1 MRLKKLKNIWK
12 EIKPFLNKFVK
23 ASDNMEDKNK
33 IFNELEKLKADSGFR
48 VPKGY
53 FDTLSSRISDKV
65 SSKGTVELSPRSW
78 MSFLK
83 PHLALVAFFT
93 GVAFISY
100 FGFHFLNNKKSL
112 EPLSNEIITEF
123 ISYYYSGV
131 NEYELFDVTDDLLPD
146 AWPEEYDITED
157 EELIDYLMYQ
167 EVDVSSI
174 INEL

>member
-1 MRLKKLKNIWK
+1 M
-12 EIKPFLNKFVK
+12 
-23 ASDNMEDKNK
+23 
-33 IFNELEKLKADSGFR
+33 
-48 VPKGY
+48 
-53 FDTLSSRISDKV
+53 
-65 SSKGTVELSPRSW
+65 
-78 MSFLK
+78 
-83 PHLALVAFFT
+83 
-93 GVAFISY
+93 
-100 FGFHFLNNKKSL
+100 
-112 EPLSNEIITEF
+112 EPLSNETITEF

>member
-1 MRLKKLKNIWK
+1 MPLKKLKDFWK
-12 EIKPFLNKFVK
+12 RIKPFLNTFVK
-23 ASDNMEDKNK
+23 VSYTMEERND
-33 IFNELEKLKADSGFR
+33 IFNELEKLKADPGFR

-65 SSKGTVELSPRSW
+65 NSKETVELKPGNW
-78 MSFLK
+78 VSFVK

-93 GVAFISY
+93 GVAFIAY
-100 FGFHFLNNKKSL
+100 FGNYFLDSKKSL
-112 EPLSNEIITEF
+112 EPLSNEVITEF

-131 NEYELFDVTDDLLPD
+131 NEYELFDVTDELLPD

-157 EELIDYLMYQ
+157 AELIDYLMYQ